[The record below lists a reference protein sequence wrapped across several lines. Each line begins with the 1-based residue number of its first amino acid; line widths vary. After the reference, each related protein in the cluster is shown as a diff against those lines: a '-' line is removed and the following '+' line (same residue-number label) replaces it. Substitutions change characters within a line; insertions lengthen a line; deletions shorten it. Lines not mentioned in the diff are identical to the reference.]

1 MKIHLWHIEAAAVA
15 AVLSVVVVATGNSWR
30 EWLGAGAVFLS
41 FMHGQVSRDLAVDQA
56 RRETPSV
63 SCYRWAGRYFIGKEV
78 LWFAYFLASQ
88 TWSALAGV
96 VLFLV
101 YPLWRRYIE
110 GRRTA

>member
-1 MKIHLWHIEAAAVA
+1 MKIHLWQAEAAFVA
-15 AVLSVVVVATGNSWR
+15 LVLSLVVVFTGNDWR
-30 EWLGAGAVFLS
+30 EWLGAAAVFLS

-56 RRETPSV
+56 QRPAPSV

-96 VLFLV
+96 VLFLI
-101 YPLWRRYIE
+101 YPVWKRYIE
-110 GRRTA
+110 GRAA